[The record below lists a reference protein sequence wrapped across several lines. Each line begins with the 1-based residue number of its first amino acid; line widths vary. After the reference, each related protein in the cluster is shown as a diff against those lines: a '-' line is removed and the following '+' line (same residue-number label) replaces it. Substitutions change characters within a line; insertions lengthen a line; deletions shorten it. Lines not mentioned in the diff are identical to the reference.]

1 MLSYH
6 LAATFP
12 ASKKKTASNATST
25 GHSRVLQ
32 LIHAYLVLRGFAAE
46 SVNEKLSVEF
56 KKLTQLQQ

>member
-12 ASKKKTASNATST
+12 ASKKTASNATST

-32 LIHAYLVLRGFAAE
+32 LIHAYLVLHGFAAE
-46 SVNEKLSVEF
+46 SVNEKLSAKF
-56 KKLTQLQQ
+56 KKLIQLQQ